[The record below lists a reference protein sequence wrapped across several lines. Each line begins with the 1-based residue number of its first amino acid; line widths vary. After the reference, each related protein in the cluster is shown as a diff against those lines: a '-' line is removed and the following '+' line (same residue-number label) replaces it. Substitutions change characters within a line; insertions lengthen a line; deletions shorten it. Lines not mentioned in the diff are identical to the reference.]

1 MAERTNRDASA
12 STTRGIGVSRQCVAT
27 CRRWNRRVPD
37 VPRNSDLRAATVRV
51 LTLILALALAVPIA
65 AKDVAAPVEVK
76 LSTALGPA
84 YAQGKAGEVWA
95 TLIRDRSVGRLAA
108 RHYPGAVLTQ
118 RDAVREFAALR
129 DGSIDLAVGSTLVW
143 SAQVPALNVLALP
156 WLVPNDAALEA
167 LLAGDVGRHLT
178 SSLEGAG
185 VVPLASV
192 ANGFTA
198 LATRVAVRKPADV
211 AGLKIRVPGSPLAID
226 MLAALDAQSTSMSAV
241 DARVAL
247 GNGMLDGQE
256 TSIAAFAAS
265 RLDTAGLTH
274 LLLWEARADALIFA
288 VNRARWDAW
297 SESDRALVRQAAQ
310 DAALEALAMVR
321 RAGDAATLATLARQ
335 GVSITRLTPA
345 GKGAFRA
352 AVQPVFERWA
362 AVAGWELVRAA
373 ETGGADA
380 TRKQ

>member
-1 MAERTNRDASA
+1 M
-12 STTRGIGVSRQCVAT
+12 
-27 CRRWNRRVPD
+27 
-37 VPRNSDLRAATVRV
+37 
-51 LTLILALALAVPIA
+51 
-65 AKDVAAPVEVK
+65 
-76 LSTALGPA
+76 STALGPA

-95 TLIRDRSVGRLAA
+95 TLIRDRSAGRLAA

-143 SAQVPALNVLALP
+143 SAQVPALNLLALP
-156 WLVPNDAALEA
+156 WLVPNDTALEA

-198 LATRVAVRKPADV
+198 LATRVVVRKPADV

-310 DAALEALAMVR
+310 DAAREAVAMVR

-380 TRKQ
+380 DATRKQ